1 MVGSLYQHLL
11 ALAFSLKEARARM
24 GPLITTE
31 TAEGPSFE
39 DWGLGPQGQIG
50 EHTRKLG
57 SEPA

>member
-1 MVGSLYQHLL
+1 
-11 ALAFSLKEARARM
+11 M

>member
-1 MVGSLYQHLL
+1 MYQHLL

-24 GPLITTE
+24 GPVITTE

-39 DWGLGPQGQIG
+39 NWGLGPQGQIG